1 MYLNSRRSFH
11 GAAFDTVLVGALEIG
26 RQEKNMTTFP
36 DREHGFEAK
45 FAHDE
50 EVKFRATARR
60 DGLVAHWASQKLGLV
75 GAAANDYVKQV
86 LAADLE
92 NPGTDSVFKKIR
104 ADFDA
109 SGIVQSDDQIRL
121 AMDQFLSQAFIDIKA
136 GR

>member
-1 MYLNSRRSFH
+1 
-11 GAAFDTVLVGALEIG
+11 
-26 RQEKNMTTFP
+26 MTTFP

-50 EVKFRATARR
+50 ELKFRATARR

-75 GAAANDYVKQV
+75 GAAADDYVKQV

-92 NPGTDSVFKKIR
+92 NPGTESVLKKIR

-109 SGIVQSDDQIRL
+109 SGVVQSDREIRL
-121 AMDQFLSQAFIDIKA
+121 AMDQFLTQAFIDIKA

>member
-1 MYLNSRRSFH
+1 MS
-11 GAAFDTVLVGALEIG
+11 
-26 RQEKNMTTFP
+26 TFP

-50 EVKFRATARR
+50 ELKFRATARR

-75 GAAANDYVKQV
+75 GAAADDYVKQV

-104 ADFDA
+104 TDFDA
-109 SGIVQSDDQIRL
+109 SGVVQSDHQIRL
-121 AMDQFLSQAFIDIKA
+121 AIDEFLSRAYIEIKA
-136 GR
+136 GH